1 MPRWVWILIGIA
13 AVLAILWLLGIRF
26 SLTAH

>member
-13 AVLAILWLLGIRF
+13 AFLFILWLLGIGI
-26 SLTAH
+26 HVGH